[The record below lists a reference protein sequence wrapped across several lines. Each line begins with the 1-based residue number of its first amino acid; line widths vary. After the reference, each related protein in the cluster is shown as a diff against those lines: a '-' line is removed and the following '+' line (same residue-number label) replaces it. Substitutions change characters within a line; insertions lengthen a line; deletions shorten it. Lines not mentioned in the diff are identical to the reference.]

1 MVRWDHPDI
10 GAACS
15 DGRRRTWESGIVGMR
30 PPTGLPTLS
39 RRSRV
44 LLLTALVLA
53 ALLLVGPRL
62 TDAYTNWLW
71 FGEVGFRR
79 VYGTVLL
86 TRILLFLVVAVAV
99 GAVIW
104 LAMLFAYRAR
114 PVFVPTAGPNDPI
127 ARYRTTVMGRL
138 RLFGIGIPGLV
149 GLLSGLVAQSSWVTV
164 QLFLH
169 GGAFHIKD
177 PQFGLDVGFY
187 AFDLPF
193 YKMLLN
199 WMFVAIVIA
208 FFANLITHYVFGGL
222 RLSGREGTLTR
233 PARIQLAVIAG
244 LFVLLKAIAYWF
256 DRYSLLSSTRKESTF
271 TGGSYT
277 DINAVLPAKLILLS
291 IAVICA
297 VAFFAGVVLRDLRVP
312 AMAAALL
319 VLSSILVGAVW
330 PLIVE
335 QFEVR
340 PNAATKESAYIQ
352 RNITA
357 TRQAYGLTDDKVS
370 YVDYKGVE
378 TKDPSTIPAD
388 QQTIKNI
395 RLLDPNLLTQTFIQ
409 RQQLQNFYGFPDP
422 LDIDRYT
429 INGEV
434 QDYIVAAREL
444 VPQNLSGNQTD
455 WINKHTVYTHGDG
468 FVAAPANRVNVA
480 PPKETQQAAT
490 GSGSSNPSTGGY
502 GYPVFNLGDQSTVS
516 DLFTPK
522 DKQAIKVDQPRIY
535 YGEMISKSDADYA
548 IVGGNGQPPREYDT
562 GTDQYTYTGQ
572 GGVPIGNWFNRF
584 AFAAKYAERNILFSG
599 AIGSDSKIIFN
610 RDPRDRVQ
618 QVAPWLTADGAVYPA
633 VVGGRILWIV
643 DAYTTLDNF
652 PYAQR
657 TSLDGVAED
666 SIDQNTGRVLPR
678 KEVSYIRNSVKATVD
693 AYDGTVTLYEVD
705 PTDPVLQAWR
715 GVFPGTVKPASAV
728 SPELRAHF
736 RYPEDLFKVQREM
749 LARYHVNDPREFFT
763 NNAFW
768 SVPSDPT
775 SDAPT
780 TAHQP
785 PYYVLM
791 GDPKTGKAQFR
802 LTSAMVGFRRNFLA
816 AYISVDSDPDNYG
829 RFTVL
834 RLPTDSQT
842 PGPQQV
848 QTSMTTDARVSSD
861 RTVLTGG
868 NTNKIKY
875 GNLLTLPIGDGGVL
889 YVEPWYLERNSGPNA
904 ASFPQLVKVLASYGD
919 KVGYQATLGDALN
932 DVKDGLGGG
941 ATQQPGQQSVLPPS
955 QPSTQPSPSTSVP
968 PPVLPPT
975 GSAGRDAAVKEMN
988 DALKSVEDAQHSGDL
1003 GQLGRALEVLQKAID
1018 DYNKTGG

>member
-1 MVRWDHPDI
+1 
-10 GAACS
+10 
-15 DGRRRTWESGIVGMR
+15 MR
-30 PPTGLPTLS
+30 PPTGLPSLS
-39 RRSRV
+39 RRSRI
-44 LLLTALVLA
+44 LLITALVIA

-71 FGEVGFRR
+71 FGEVGFRQ
-79 VYGTVLL
+79 VFTTVLV
-86 TRILLFLVVAVAV
+86 TRLLLFLIVAVVV
-99 GAVIW
+99 GALVW
-104 LAMLFAYRAR
+104 LALLAAYRTR
-114 PVFVPTAGPNDPI
+114 PVFVPVSGPSDPI

-138 RLFGIGIPGLV
+138 RLFGIGIPVLV

-169 GGAFHIKD
+169 GGSFGIKD
-177 PQFGLDVGFY
+177 PQFNIDVGFY

-193 YKMLLN
+193 YKLLLN
-199 WMFVAIVIA
+199 WLFVAVVIA
-208 FFANLITHYVFGGL
+208 FFANLVTHYIFGGL

-233 PARIQLAVIAG
+233 PARIQLALIAG
-244 LFVLLKAIAYWF
+244 TFVVLKAVAYWF
-256 DRYSLLSSTRKESTF
+256 DRYSLLSSTRKEPTF

-277 DINAVLPAKLILLS
+277 DINAVLPAKLILMS
-291 IAVICA
+291 IAIICA

-319 VLSSILVGAVW
+319 LLSSILVGAVW
-330 PLIVE
+330 PLVVE

-340 PNAATKESAYIQ
+340 PNAATKEATYIE

-370 YVDYKGVE
+370 YVDYKGSQ
-378 TKDPSTIPAD
+378 TKDPGSIPAD
-388 QQTIKNI
+388 QQTIGNI

-429 INGEV
+429 INGEK

-468 FVAAPANRVNVA
+468 FVASPANRVNVA

-490 GSGSSNPSTGGY
+490 GAGTSSSSGGY
-502 GYPVFNLGDQSTVS
+502 GYPVFNVGDKSTVS

-522 DKQAIKVDQPRIY
+522 DKQAIPVDQPRIY

-548 IVGGNGQPPREYDT
+548 IVGGNNQPPREYDT
-562 GTDQYTYTGQ
+562 GTDQYTYTGK
-572 GGVPIGNWFNRF
+572 GGVPIGNWFNRL

-599 AIGSDSKIIFN
+599 AIGSDSKIIYN
-610 RDPRDRVQ
+610 RDPRSRVQ
-618 QVAPWLTADGAVYPA
+618 QVAPWLTTDGDMYPA
-633 VVGGRILWIV
+633 VVNGRILWIV

-657 TSLDGVAED
+657 TSLEGVVED
-666 SIDQNTGRVLPR
+666 SIDQNTGRTLPR

-693 AYDGTVTLYEVD
+693 AYDGTVNLYDVD
-705 PTDPVLQAWR
+705 PTDPVLNAWR
-715 GVFPGTVKPASAV
+715 GVFPNSVKPQSEI

-768 SVPSDPT
+768 SVPNDPT
-775 SDAPT
+775 SDTPT
-780 TAHQP
+780 NAHQP
-785 PYYVLM
+785 PYYVLI
-791 GDPKTGKAQFR
+791 GDPKTGRPQFN
-802 LTSAMVGFRRNFLA
+802 LTSAMVGFKRQFLA
-816 AYISVDSDPDNYG
+816 AYIQVASDPENYG
-829 RFTVL
+829 KFTVL
-834 RLPTDSQT
+834 KLPTDSQT

-848 QTSMTTDARVSSD
+848 QTSMTTDARVSND
-861 RTVLTGG
+861 RTLLTGG

-875 GNLLTLPIGDGGVL
+875 GNLLTLPIGEGGIL
-889 YVEPWYLERNSGPNA
+889 YVEPWYLERNSGPTT

-919 KVGYQATLGDALN
+919 KVGYQSTLGDALN
-932 DVKDGLGGG
+932 DVQDGLG
-941 ATQQPGQQSVLPPS
+941 AATTQQPGQAAINPPGQQGSTSPPPS
-955 QPSTQPSPSTSVP
+955 NQNTPPPSTTAP
-968 PPVLPPT
+968 PPTT
-975 GSAGRDAAVKEMN
+975 GSAGKDAAVKELN
-988 DALKSVEDAQHSGDL
+988 DALKGVEDAQKSGDL
-1003 GQLGRALEVLQKAID
+1003 GQLGKALQGLQKAID
-1018 DYNKTGG
+1018 DYNKAGG

>member
-1 MVRWDHPDI
+1 M
-10 GAACS
+10 
-15 DGRRRTWESGIVGMR
+15 GMR
-30 PPTGLPTLS
+30 PPTGLPSLS
-39 RRSRV
+39 RRSRI
-44 LLLTALVLA
+44 LLITALVIA

-71 FGEVGFRR
+71 FGEVGFRQ
-79 VYGTVLL
+79 VFTTVLV
-86 TRILLFLVVAVAV
+86 TRLLLFLIVAIVV
-99 GAVIW
+99 GALVW
-104 LAMLFAYRAR
+104 LALLAAYRTR
-114 PVFVPTAGPNDPI
+114 PVFVPVSGPSDPI

-138 RLFGIGIPGLV
+138 RLFGIGIPVLV

-169 GGAFHIKD
+169 GGSFGIKD
-177 PQFGLDVGFY
+177 PQFNIDVGFY

-193 YKMLLN
+193 YKLLLN
-199 WMFVAIVIA
+199 WLFVAVVIA
-208 FFANLITHYVFGGL
+208 FFANLVTHYIFGGL

-233 PARIQLAVIAG
+233 PARIQLALIAG
-244 LFVLLKAIAYWF
+244 TFVVLKAVAYWF
-256 DRYSLLSSTRKESTF
+256 DRYSLLSSTRKEPTF

-277 DINAVLPAKLILLS
+277 DINAVLPAKLILMS
-291 IAVICA
+291 IAIICA

-319 VLSSILVGAVW
+319 LLSSILVGAVW
-330 PLIVE
+330 PLVVE

-340 PNAATKESAYIQ
+340 PNAATKEATYIE

-370 YVDYKGVE
+370 YVDYKGSQ
-378 TKDPSTIPAD
+378 TKDPGSIPAD
-388 QQTIKNI
+388 QQTIGNI

-429 INGEV
+429 INGEK

-468 FVAAPANRVNVA
+468 FVASPANRVNVA

-490 GSGSSNPSTGGY
+490 GAGTSSSSGGY
-502 GYPVFNLGDQSTVS
+502 GYPVFNVGDKSTVS

-522 DKQAIKVDQPRIY
+522 DRQAIPVDQPRIY

-548 IVGGNGQPPREYDT
+548 IVGGNNQPPREYDT
-562 GTDQYTYTGQ
+562 GTEQYTYTGQ
-572 GGVPIGNWFNRF
+572 GGVPIGNWFNRL

-599 AIGSDSKIIFN
+599 AIGSDSKIIYN
-610 RDPRDRVQ
+610 RDPRSRVQ
-618 QVAPWLTADGAVYPA
+618 QVAPWLTTDGDMYPA
-633 VVGGRILWIV
+633 VVNGRILWIV

-657 TSLDGVAED
+657 TSLEGVTED
-666 SIDQNTGRVLPR
+666 SIDQNTGRTLPR

-693 AYDGTVTLYEVD
+693 AYDGTVNLYDVD
-705 PTDPVLQAWR
+705 PTDPVLNAWR
-715 GVFPGTVKPASAV
+715 GVFPNSVKPQSEI

-768 SVPSDPT
+768 SVPNDPT
-775 SDAPT
+775 SDTPT
-780 TAHQP
+780 NAHQP
-785 PYYVLM
+785 PYYVLI
-791 GDPKTGKAQFR
+791 GDPKTGRPQFN
-802 LTSAMVGFRRNFLA
+802 LTSAMVGFKRQFLA
-816 AYISVDSDPDNYG
+816 AYIQVASDPENYG
-829 RFTVL
+829 KFTVL
-834 RLPTDSQT
+834 KLPTDSQT

-848 QTSMTTDARVSSD
+848 QTSMTTDARVSND
-861 RTVLTGG
+861 RTLLTGG

-875 GNLLTLPIGDGGVL
+875 GNLLTLPIGEGGIL
-889 YVEPWYLERNSGPNA
+889 YVEPWYLERNSGPTT

-919 KVGYQATLGDALN
+919 KVGYQSTLGDALN
-932 DVKDGLGGG
+932 DVQDGLG
-941 ATQQPGQQSVLPPS
+941 AATTQQPGQAAINPPGQQGSPSPPPS
-955 QPSTQPSPSTSVP
+955 NQNTPPPSTTAP
-968 PPVLPPT
+968 PPTT
-975 GSAGRDAAVKEMN
+975 GSAGKDAAVKELN
-988 DALKSVEDAQHSGDL
+988 DALKGVEDAQKSGDL
-1003 GQLGRALEVLQKAID
+1003 GQLGKALEGLQKAID
-1018 DYNKTGG
+1018 DYNKAGG

>member
-1 MVRWDHPDI
+1 M
-10 GAACS
+10 
-15 DGRRRTWESGIVGMR
+15 GMR
-30 PPTGLPTLS
+30 PPTGLPSLS
-39 RRSRV
+39 RRSRI
-44 LLLTALVLA
+44 LLITALVIA

-71 FGEVGFRR
+71 FGEVGFRQ
-79 VYGTVLL
+79 VFTTVLV
-86 TRILLFLVVAVAV
+86 TRLLLFLIVAVVV
-99 GAVIW
+99 GALVW
-104 LAMLFAYRAR
+104 LALLAAYRTR
-114 PVFVPTAGPNDPI
+114 PVFVPVSGPSDPI

-138 RLFGIGIPGLV
+138 RLFGIGIPVLV

-169 GGAFHIKD
+169 GGSFGIED
-177 PQFGLDVGFY
+177 PQFHIDVGFY

-193 YKMLLN
+193 YKLLLN
-199 WMFVAIVIA
+199 WLFVAVVIA
-208 FFANLITHYVFGGL
+208 FFANLVTHYIFGGL

-233 PARIQLAVIAG
+233 PARIQLALIAG
-244 LFVLLKAIAYWF
+244 TFVVLKAVAYWF
-256 DRYSLLSSTRKESTF
+256 DRYSLLSSTRKEPTF

-277 DINAVLPAKLILLS
+277 DINAVLPAKLILMS
-291 IAVICA
+291 IAIICA

-319 VLSSILVGAVW
+319 LLSSILVGAVW
-330 PLIVE
+330 PLVVE

-340 PNAATKESAYIQ
+340 PNAATKEATYIE

-370 YVDYKGVE
+370 YVDYKGSQ
-378 TKDPSTIPAD
+378 TKDPGSIPAD
-388 QQTIKNI
+388 QQTIGNI

-429 INGEV
+429 INGEK

-468 FVAAPANRVNVA
+468 FVASPANRVNVA

-490 GSGSSNPSTGGY
+490 GAGTSSSSGGY
-502 GYPVFNLGDQSTVS
+502 GYPVFNVGDKSTVS

-522 DKQAIKVDQPRIY
+522 DKQAIPVDQPRIY

-548 IVGGNGQPPREYDT
+548 IVGGNNQPPREYDT
-562 GTDQYTYTGQ
+562 GTDQYTYTGK
-572 GGVPIGNWFNRF
+572 GGVPIGNWFNRL

-599 AIGSDSKIIFN
+599 AIGSDSKIIYN
-610 RDPRDRVQ
+610 RDPRSRVQ
-618 QVAPWLTADGAVYPA
+618 QVAPWLTTDGDMYPA
-633 VVGGRILWIV
+633 VVNGRILWIV

-657 TSLDGVAED
+657 TSLEGVVED
-666 SIDQNTGRVLPR
+666 SIDQNTGRTLPR

-693 AYDGTVTLYEVD
+693 AYDGTVNLYDVD
-705 PTDPVLQAWR
+705 PTDPVLNAWR
-715 GVFPGTVKPASAV
+715 GVFPNSVKPQSEI
-728 SPELRAHF
+728 SPELAAHF

-768 SVPSDPT
+768 SVPNDPT
-775 SDAPT
+775 SDTPT
-780 TAHQP
+780 NAHQP
-785 PYYVLM
+785 PYYVLI
-791 GDPKTGKAQFR
+791 GDPKTGRPQFN
-802 LTSAMVGFRRNFLA
+802 LTSAMVGFKRQFLA
-816 AYISVDSDPDNYG
+816 AYIQVASDPENYG
-829 RFTVL
+829 KFTVL
-834 RLPTDSQT
+834 KLPTDSQT

-848 QTSMTTDARVSSD
+848 QTSMTTDARVSND
-861 RTVLTGG
+861 RTLLTGG

-875 GNLLTLPIGDGGVL
+875 GNLLTLPIGEGGIL
-889 YVEPWYLERNSGPNA
+889 YVEPWYLERNSGPTT

-919 KVGYQATLGDALN
+919 KVGYQSTLGDALN
-932 DVKDGLGGG
+932 DVQDGLG
-941 ATQQPGQQSVLPPS
+941 AATTQQPGQAAINPPGQQGSTSPPPS
-955 QPSTQPSPSTSVP
+955 NQNTP
-968 PPVLPPT
+968 PPSSTPPPTT
-975 GSAGRDAAVKEMN
+975 GSAGKDAAVKELN
-988 DALKSVEDAQHSGDL
+988 DALKGVEDAQKSGDL
-1003 GQLGRALEVLQKAID
+1003 GQLGKALEGLQKAID
-1018 DYNKTGG
+1018 AYNKAGG